1 MSTDFFRKDM
11 ITILT
16 ASILFGDFDFV
27 SILVYVIVLF
37 TAFPIHEYAHGY
49 VAYKLGDDTAYLQG
63 RLSLNPLRHLDLVGT
78 LCMILCGFGWA
89 KPVPVNPVRFKKTS
103 MKTGMALTALA
114 GPLSNIIMSFLSY
127 TLYKVLYYTAYA
139 VASEFVFF
147 IGQMFFIM
155 ALVNIGLAI
164 FNLLPIPPLDGSRIF
179 FAIIPEKYYWG
190 IMKYEQYIRI
200 GLFALI
206 FLGVLD
212 APLSFI
218 QNLFL
223 KLFDFL
229 TMFIDII
236 FTAL

>member
-1 MSTDFFRKDM
+1 MA
-11 ITILT
+11 ILT
-16 ASILFGDFDFV
+16 ASILFGGFDLM
-27 SILVYVIVLF
+27 SILVYAIVLF

-63 RLSLNPLRHLDLVGT
+63 RLSLNPLRHLDIIGS
-78 LCMILCGFGWA
+78 LCMLFCGFGWA

-114 GPLSNIIMSFLSY
+114 GPLSNIILSFLSFM
-127 TLYKVLYYTAYA
+127 LYKVFYYAAYA
-139 VASEFVFF
+139 ASSDFVVF
-147 IGQMFFIM
+147 IAQMFYIM
-155 ALVNIGLAI
+155 TLVNIGLAV

-179 FAIIPEKYYWG
+179 LAIIPEKYYWQ
-190 IMKYEQYIRI
+190 IMKYERYISI

-212 APLSFI
+212 TPLAII

-223 KLFDFL
+223 KLFNFL
-229 TMFIDII
+229 TGFIDII

>member
-1 MSTDFFRKDM
+1 MA
-11 ITILT
+11 ILT
-16 ASILFGDFDFV
+16 ASILFGGFDLM
-27 SILVYVIVLF
+27 SILVYAIVLF

-63 RLSLNPLRHLDLVGT
+63 RLSLNPLRHLDIIGS
-78 LCMILCGFGWA
+78 LCMLFCGFGWA

-114 GPLSNIIMSFLSY
+114 GPLSNIILSFLSFM
-127 TLYKVLYYTAYA
+127 LYKVFYYAAYA
-139 VASEFVFF
+139 ASSDFVVF
-147 IGQMFFIM
+147 IAQMFYIM
-155 ALVNIGLAI
+155 TLVNIGLAV

-179 FAIIPEKYYWG
+179 LAIIPEKYYWQ
-190 IMKYEQYIRI
+190 IMKYERYISI

-212 APLSFI
+212 TPLAII

-223 KLFDFL
+223 ELFNFL
-229 TMFIDII
+229 TGFIDII

>member
-1 MSTDFFRKDM
+1 MNFFRKDM
-11 ITILT
+11 MAILT
-16 ASILFGDFDFV
+16 ASILFGGFDLM
-27 SILVYVIVLF
+27 SILVYAIVLF

-63 RLSLNPLRHLDLVGT
+63 RLSLNPLRHLDIIGS
-78 LCMILCGFGWA
+78 LCMLFCGFGWA

-114 GPLSNIIMSFLSY
+114 GPLSNIILSFLSFM
-127 TLYKVLYYTAYA
+127 LYKVFYYAAYA
-139 VASEFVFF
+139 ASSDFVVF
-147 IGQMFFIM
+147 IAQMFYIM
-155 ALVNIGLAI
+155 TLVNIGLAV

-179 FAIIPEKYYWG
+179 LAIIPEKYYWQ
-190 IMKYEQYIRI
+190 IMKYERYISI

-212 APLSFI
+212 TPLAII

-223 KLFDFL
+223 ELFNFL
-229 TMFIDII
+229 TGFIDII